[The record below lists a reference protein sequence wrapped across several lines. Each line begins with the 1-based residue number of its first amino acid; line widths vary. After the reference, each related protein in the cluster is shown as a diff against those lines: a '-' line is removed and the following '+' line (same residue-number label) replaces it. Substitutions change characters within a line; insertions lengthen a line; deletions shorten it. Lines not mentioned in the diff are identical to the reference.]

1 MDPVVP
7 MERWPGRHG
16 RGESQLGNGRVAF
29 VGFVVVLLVVAT
41 VGVDLYTDWLWFG
54 SVGLSSVY
62 LTVLT
67 NQVAL
72 FTAAAAFFLALYLP
86 SAFLAR
92 RLAQNFEVLSPP
104 DEDVLWAYIARVGS
118 RIGEQSTYGRFVQV
132 GIVVLGLLLAVV
144 MGSVASG
151 QWPTLVRFWQQEPF
165 GNSDPIFGRDIAFF
179 VFTLPFLRAVHSWLL
194 GALVLVATTTF
205 AVYAVVSAYELGVNL
220 ERVIFNLPRS
230 VKLHIALLT
239 AALMLL
245 VASNHL
251 LDIYELVYSTRGV
264 TYGASYADVRAEMPA
279 LYIMAAVA
287 AIAALLIVATA
298 FGRSLR
304 PAVTGL
310 AAWAL
315 VAVVGGLIFPNMI
328 ENFEVKPNQLEKERP
343 YVENSIALTR
353 RAFGLDNIQESFYPA
368 EEAVTAEDVRNN
380 PETIR
385 NIRLWD
391 HRPLKETLNQI
402 QSIRSYYTFE
412 DVDVDRY
419 TLDGSYRQV
428 MLAVR
433 ELDRSKLPAPAQTW
447 VNQRLK
453 FTHGYG
459 ATMALV
465 AAVAEEGRPQLVL
478 QDVPPRGQ
486 PAITRPEVYFG
497 TRVSEYALIRT
508 TETEFDFP
516 RGDDNA
522 ETRHDGGAGVNMG
535 NMLARLA
542 FAVRFRDGNLL
553 LSGAIRPDTEL
564 LWRRSVRE
572 RVERIAP
579 FLLQDADPYAVVAD
593 GQLYWM
599 LDTYTYT
606 AAHPYSQPVYW
617 QPRGQGTA
625 GVWINYIRNSVKVVI
640 NAYDG
645 SVQFYVADP
654 NDPLI
659 QTYQRVFPTL
669 FRPFSELPAS
679 LRSHIRYPVD
689 LFRIQADRFLNFHMQ
704 DPQVFYNREDSWAV
718 AKEKVGWQATPADV
732 EPYYVVMRLPG
743 EAREEFLLMQPFTPV
758 NKTNMIAWLAARSD
772 EPNYGKLV
780 LYKYPKEKLVFG
792 PAQVEG
798 RIDQDPVIS
807 SQFSLWSQA
816 GSRVIR
822 GNLLVIPL
830 GASNLYVEPIY
841 LQADNGPIPELKRV
855 IVSTGNRVV
864 MEPTLEEALGKLF
877 AGSPGIVPS
886 VGLTPGPASPQAAP
900 AGQPAAQPAAT
911 GTSVQSA
918 AGAQPSTGAA
928 VTPTSEMAAVI
939 QSANQHY
946 VRAQEAL
953 RAGDW
958 TRYGEEQ
965 RLLEADLRRLSELA
979 R

>member
-7 MERWPGRHG
+7 TERWPRRQG
-16 RGESQLGNGRVAF
+16 RGNSPIGNGRIAV
-29 VGFVVVLLVVAT
+29 VGFVVVLLVLAT

-54 SVGLSSVY
+54 SVGYAPVY
-62 LTVLT
+62 QTVLT
-67 NQVAL
+67 NQVGL
-72 FTAAAAFFLALYLP
+72 FVAAAGFFLLLYLP

-92 RLAQNFEVLSPP
+92 RLARGFEHLSPP

-118 RIGEQSTYGRFVQV
+118 RFSGEMSVYGRIVQI
-132 GIVVLGLLLAVV
+132 GIVVLGLLLSVV

-151 QWPTLVRFWQQEPF
+151 QWPILLRFLNQVPF
-165 GNSDPIFGRDIAFF
+165 GVADPVFGRDVSFF
-179 VFTLPFLRAVHSWLL
+179 VFTLPFLRSAHSWLL
-194 GALVLVATTTF
+194 GTFVLVATTTF

-220 ERVIFNLPRS
+220 ERVMFNLPRS
-230 VKLHIALLT
+230 VKLHIALL
-239 AALMLL
+239 AAVLMLL
-245 VASNHL
+245 VGANHL
-251 LDIYELVYSTRGV
+251 LDVYELVYSTRGV

-287 AIAALLIVATA
+287 ASAAVLIVVSA
-298 FGRSLR
+298 FARSLR
-304 PAVTGL
+304 PALTGL

-315 VAVVGGLIFPNMI
+315 VAVLGGLVFPNMV

-343 YVENSIALTR
+343 YVENGIAMTR
-353 RAFGLDNIQESFYPA
+353 RAFGLDRIQESFYPY
-368 EEAVTAEDVRNN
+368 EEAVTADDVRNN

-391 HRPLKETLNQI
+391 HRPLRETLNQI
-402 QSIRSYYTFE
+402 QSIRSYYTFA

-419 TLDGSYRQV
+419 AVDSGYRQV
-428 MLAVR
+428 MVAAR
-433 ELDRSKLPAPAQTW
+433 ELDRTRLPSQAQTW

-459 ATMALV
+459 VTMALV
-465 AAVAEEGRPQLVL
+465 AAVAEEGRPQLLL
-478 QDVPPRGQ
+478 QDVPPRGAFQ
-486 PAITRPEVYFG
+486 ITRPEVYFG
-497 TRVSEYALIRT
+497 SRPSDYVLIRT
-508 TETEFDFP
+508 TEPEFDFP
-516 RGDDNA
+516 RGDENA
-522 ETRHDGGAGVNMG
+522 ETRHAGGAGIKMG
-535 NMLARLA
+535 NWLARAA
-542 FAVRFRDGNLL
+542 FALRFRDGNLM
-553 LSGAIRPDTEL
+553 LSGAVREDSEL

-579 FLLQDADPYAVVAD
+579 FLLQDTDPYIVVAD

-599 LDTYTYT
+599 LDTYTHTSAY
-606 AAHPYSQPVYW
+606 PYSQPVYW
-617 QPRGQGTA
+617 QPLGPRTIGN
-625 GVWINYIRNSVKVVI
+625 WLNYVRNSVKVVI

-645 SVQFYVADP
+645 SIAFYVADP
-654 NDPLI
+654 SDPLI

-669 FRPFSELPAS
+669 FRPMSEMPAS
-679 LRSHIRYPVD
+679 LQQHVRYPVD
-689 LFRIQADRFLNFHMQ
+689 LFRLQADRYLTFHMQ
-704 DPQVFYNREDSWAV
+704 DPTVFYNREDSWDIAR
-718 AKEKVGWQATPADV
+718 EKVGWDVNPAPV

-743 EAREEFLLMQPFTPV
+743 EAHEEFLLMQPFTPV

-772 EPNYGKLV
+772 GANYGKLV
-780 LYKYPKEKLVFG
+780 VYKYPKERLVFG

-798 RIDQDPVIS
+798 RIDQDPTIS
-807 SQFSLWSQA
+807 SQFTLWSQA

-877 AGSPGIVPS
+877 IGAQGLAPSMGAGPV
-886 VGLTPGPASPQAAP
+886 
-900 AGQPAAQPAAT
+900 AQPPAQSA
-911 GTSVQSA
+911 GQSA
-918 AGAQPSTGAA
+918 AGPSAPPTG
-928 VTPTSEMAAVI
+928 EMTALI
-939 QSANQHY
+939 QSANLHY
-946 VRAQEAL
+946 TRAQEAL

-958 TRYGEEQ
+958 GRYGEEQ
-965 RLLEADLRRLSELA
+965 RALEADLRRLADLT